1 MSLSFVFTDVISN
14 QNRFNWHPFPTR
26 MCLFRNHSLC
36 VSVLL
41 NRWQPWILVTAL
53 IIVMSPLQLRERDP
67 CSPRC
72 HRPKP
77 WLYIWIDEMFVLVGG
92 GGWEFVSAW
101 IRGRGNTDCLR
112 FCSCLANS
120 RSFPHSHSSHTE
132 QRETVA
138 PSRRVKH
145 DFLPFPP
152 CSSAGWRKCI
162 SVRLTCQ
169 MEEIWMW
176 HWRRWAASYEG
187 PGDEAWRYGL
197 LSGVENEVERSS
209 RKRKA
214 FPSGEQRHW
223 ANSIL
228 GQLCNVLVSLGLRT
242 FQRWS

>member
-1 MSLSFVFTDVISN
+1 
-14 QNRFNWHPFPTR
+14 
-26 MCLFRNHSLC
+26 MCERA
-36 VSVLL
+36 VKSVAAVNPCYRAHHRYVTTPAAWAGPLL
-41 NRWQPWILVTAL
+41 TTLPSAQTMTVYLDRWNV
-53 IIVMSPLQLRERDP
+53 
-67 CSPRC
+67 C
-72 HRPKP
+72 
-77 WLYIWIDEMFVLVGG
+77 FGGG

-101 IRGRGNTDCLR
+101 IRGRENTDCLR